1 MRRPSAAPAPLAL
14 VALFF
19 GAVSILGGCGGPL
32 PQPGSPAGAAALL
45 VRDVTVI
52 DGTGASPRQHA
63 SVLVRSGT
71 IQEIGD
77 AATLKAPRGARVV
90 EGHGRFLLPG
100 LWDAHVH
107 LSYGD
112 ETELAALVANGV
124 TSVRDMGGDLELLD
138 GLRARI
144 DKGELAGPRIVRAGP
159 VVDGPKPGVPHRL
172 TVTSPE
178 EAREAV
184 ARLQGLGVDL
194 IKIHNA
200 VPREAFFALAEEAKR
215 RGLAFAGH
223 VPMTVEPAEAA
234 GAGQRSVEHIATLIE
249 GTYMTHFPNEAA
261 ALEAMPRWLE
271 EEVPR
276 LAAIFARQGTVFVP
290 TIIAYDLRAR
300 RGALADH
307 PDPRLRYASPA
318 LRKYWDQAFP
328 LNARD
333 RDPAALALRRK
344 FVEDG
349 LEMTRRMHE
358 AGVAIAVGSDLAG
371 RDVLP
376 GFAVHDEIALLVKAG
391 LTPLEALRSATLE
404 PARLSN
410 ADGTVGTIAPGKSA
424 DLVLLEGDPLADIR
438 NVGRIA
444 AVVLRG
450 RLLRREDLDR
460 LLESSAH

>member
-1 MRRPSAAPAPLAL
+1 MRRPSAVLSSLAL
-14 VALFF
+14 VALFV
-19 GAVSILGGCGGPL
+19 GAVSLLVGCGGRL
-32 PQPGSPAGAAALL
+32 PQPDSPAGAPALL
-45 VRDVTVI
+45 VRDVTLI
-52 DGTGASPRQHA
+52 DGTGAPPRQHA
-63 SVLVRSGT
+63 SVLVRSGI

-77 AATLKAPRGARVV
+77 AASLQVPRGAQVV
-90 EGHGRFLLPG
+90 EGRGRFLIPG

-112 ETELAALVANGV
+112 ETLLGVLVANGV
-124 TSVRDMGGDLELLD
+124 TSVRDMGGDLEILD
-138 GLRARI
+138 TLRARI
-144 DKGELAGPRIVRAGP
+144 DKGELVGPRIFRTGP

-172 TVTSPE
+172 TVTGPE

-200 VPREAFFALAEEAKR
+200 VPREAFFALAEEARR
-215 RGLAFAGH
+215 RGLPFAGH

-249 GTYMTHFPNEAA
+249 GTYMARFANEPA
-261 ALEAMPRWLE
+261 ALEAMPRWME

-307 PDPRLRYASPA
+307 PDPRVRYVSPA
-318 LRKYWDQAFP
+318 LREYWDLAFP

-333 RDPAALALRRK
+333 RDPASLALRRK

-376 GFAVHDEIALLVKAG
+376 GFSVHDEIALLVAAG
-391 LTPLEALRSATLE
+391 LSPLEALRAATME
-404 PARLSN
+404 PARMLDV
-410 ADGTVGTIAPGKSA
+410 AGTLGTIAPGKTA
-424 DLVLLEGDPLADIR
+424 DLVLLEGDPLVEIR

-460 LLESSAH
+460 LLESAAH